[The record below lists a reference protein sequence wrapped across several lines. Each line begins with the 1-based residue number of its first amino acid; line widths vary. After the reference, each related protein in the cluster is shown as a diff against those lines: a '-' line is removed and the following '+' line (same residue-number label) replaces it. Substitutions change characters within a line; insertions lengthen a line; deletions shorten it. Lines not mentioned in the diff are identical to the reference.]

1 MNFSRRFKRL
11 RESRGWTQEDAAE
24 RLGVSRP
31 TIAGYESEE
40 KNRIPRQET
49 LHKIAKLFN
58 VSIDYLLSGSDKPMI
73 NDQAKSAVM
82 EAYDRLP
89 LEKKKLIDDM
99 IKALNEE

>member
-1 MNFSRRFKRL
+1 VNFSRRFKRL
-11 RESRGWTQEDAAE
+11 RESRGWTQEDAALK
-24 RLGVSRP
+24 LGVSRP

-49 LHKIAKLFN
+49 LHKIAELFN
-58 VSIDYLLSGSDKPMI
+58 VSIDFLLGGSDKPI
-73 NDQAKSAVM
+73 NNDQASNPVM

-89 LEKKKLIDDM
+89 QEKKKLIADM